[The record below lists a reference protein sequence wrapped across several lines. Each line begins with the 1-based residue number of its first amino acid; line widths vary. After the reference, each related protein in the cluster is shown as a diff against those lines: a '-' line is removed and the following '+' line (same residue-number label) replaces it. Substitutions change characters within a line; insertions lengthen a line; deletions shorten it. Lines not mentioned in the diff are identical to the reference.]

1 MKDRFSTPFPP
12 LQHLLQLLGYPAPG
26 GIAASSGELY
36 GDAFF
41 GRDSAEVAEDLVPF
55 DSILPRRIIHDL
67 VRYQGSRNVERGNG
81 STEEEFGKIHH
92 ECRILPYDPLQPAQ
106 ADSRFRDMWSHW
118 GGVGRKLVYYGSVDA
133 TPLFVRLVASY
144 VGIWGRDV
152 LDDVIATDAG
162 EHVTVME
169 AVERAVSWIEGKLEE
184 SSLGLVEFD
193 RRNPH
198 GIANQGWKDSLSAYL
213 HEDGTL
219 SNDRAPLASVEIQG
233 LAYDAL
239 VGAAE
244 LVGSDD
250 ARASGWNC
258 LADQIRDHV
267 LEWFWIPEY
276 RYFAQAIDRD
286 PFGVPR
292 LVRTMTSNAGVL
304 LRSRLFDRLPVSERQ
319 KYVHPV
325 ARRIVGKEFLT
336 DAGIRCRALKYAAL
350 KRYYDYHGSCAV
362 WPKETYD
369 IACGL
374 RHQGYPALARA
385 VETRLLNA
393 INIAGHAMELFY
405 VDAAGVVAYA
415 VERTE
420 APVTFN
426 ERVGTRVI
434 AGTNIP
440 EGEQAWTV
448 SAALAVKYRI
458 SHEPLPSPQSR
469 GEAELLG
476 SIPSQPLLA
485 AREDIQEVR
494 RRQPRILLNTSA
506 GKSMSRVDN
515 RRRNGIQ
522 PLGIWEIGA

>member
-1 MKDRFSTPFPP
+1 MKDRPSTPFPP
-12 LQHLLQLLGYPAPG
+12 LQHLLQTLGYPAPG
-26 GIAASSGELY
+26 GIAASSGELF

-55 DSILPRRIIHDL
+55 DKVLPRRIIHDL
-67 VRYQGSRNVERGNG
+67 VRYQGARTAERGDG

-92 ECRILPYDPLQPAQ
+92 ECRILPQDPLHSAQ
-106 ADSRFRDMWSHW
+106 EDSRFREMWSHW

-133 TPLFVRLVASY
+133 TPLFVRLVVAYSAT
-144 VGIWGRDV
+144 WGRDV
-152 LDDVIATDAG
+152 LEDVIATDVG
-162 EHVTVME
+162 EYVTVRE
-169 AVERAVSWIEGKLEE
+169 AVERAMVWIERKLDE

-198 GIANQGWKDSLSAYL
+198 GIANQGWKDSMSAYL

-219 SNDRAPLASVEIQG
+219 SNDRAPLASIEVQG
-233 LAYDAL
+233 LVYDAL
-239 VGAAE
+239 VGGAE
-244 LVGSDD
+244 LVGNDD
-250 ARASGWNC
+250 LRAAQWIARAEMLRN
-258 LADQIRDHV
+258 HV

-292 LVRTMTSNAGVL
+292 LVRTMTSNAGVI
-304 LRSRLFDRLPVSERQ
+304 LRSRLFDRLPLRLRR

-325 ARRIVGKEFLT
+325 AKRIVGEEFLT
-336 DAGIRCRALKYAAL
+336 DAGIRCRALRYASL

-385 VETRLLNA
+385 VEIRLLNA

-405 VDAAGVVAYA
+405 VDAAGVVAYE

-420 APVTFN
+420 EPVNFN
-426 ERVGTRVI
+426 ERVGTRVF
-434 AGTNIP
+434 AGTNVP

-448 SAALAVKYRI
+448 SAALAVKHRFGR
-458 SHEPLPSPQSR
+458 EPFPSPSSAA
-469 GEAELLG
+469 EAEILRR
-476 SIPSQPLLA
+476 IPHVALLA
-485 AREDIQEVR
+485 TREEVEDVR
-494 RRQPRILLNTSA
+494 RKQPRILLNTSA
-506 GKSMSRVDN
+506 GKSMSRLDN
-515 RRRNGIQ
+515 RRRNGVQ
-522 PLGIWEIGA
+522 PLEMWEMGA

>member
-1 MKDRFSTPFPP
+1 MKARSSTPFPP
-12 LQHLLQLLGYPAPG
+12 LQLLLQSLGYPAPG

-55 DSILPRRIIHDL
+55 DRVLPRRIIHDL
-67 VRYQGSRNVERGNG
+67 VRYQGSRTAERGDG
-81 STEEEFGKIHH
+81 STEEEYGKIHH
-92 ECRILPYDPLQPAQ
+92 ECRILPYDPLHPAQ
-106 ADSRFRDMWSHW
+106 GDSRFRDMWSHW

-133 TPLFVRLVASY
+133 TPLFVRLVAAY
-144 VGIWGRDV
+144 VSRWGWEI

-162 EHVTVME
+162 EHVTVRTS
-169 AVERAVSWIEGKLEE
+169 VERAMTWIDGKLDE

-219 SNDRAPLASVEIQG
+219 SNDRAPLASIEVQG
-233 LAYDAL
+233 LVYDAL

-244 LVGSDD
+244 LLGCDD
-250 ARASGWNC
+250 PRAAQWIARAE
-258 LADQIRDHV
+258 LLRDRV

-292 LVRTMTSNAGVL
+292 LIRTMTSNAGVL
-304 LRSRLFDRLPVSERQ
+304 LRSRLFDRLPAGTRRR
-319 KYVHPV
+319 YVHPV
-325 ARRIVGKEFLT
+325 ARRIVGEEFLT
-336 DAGIRCRALKYAAL
+336 DAGIRCRALRYAAL

-426 ERVGTRVI
+426 ERVGSRVI

-440 EGEQAWTV
+440 EGEQAWSV
-448 SAALAVKYRI
+448 SAALAVKHQM
-458 SHEPLPSPQSR
+458 SSDPHPSPESR
-469 GEAELLG
+469 GEAAILGNIPDVPLLG
-476 SIPSQPLLA
+476 TRS
-485 AREDIQEVR
+485 DIEHVR
-494 RRQPRILLNTSA
+494 RQQPRILLNTSA
-506 GKSMSRVDN
+506 GKSMSRIDN

-522 PLGIWEIGA
+522 PLDMWEIGA